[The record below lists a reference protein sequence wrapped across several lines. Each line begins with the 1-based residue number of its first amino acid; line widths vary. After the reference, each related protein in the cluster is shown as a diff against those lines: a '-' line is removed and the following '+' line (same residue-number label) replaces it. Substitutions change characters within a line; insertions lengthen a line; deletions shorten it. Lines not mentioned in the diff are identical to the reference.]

1 MGRRRK
7 QFWSDSEQLRKANET
22 IKKLVNKISKCE
34 AEYDGLRLELATKQ
48 RRANDSDDLI
58 AKQIAEIAELKKE
71 IKRLNHAVHGK
82 DCKIEYLERLQA
94 KEAIEGNNDI
104 LAMQRKID
112 ALRCQ
117 NDDLTVERG
126 VWHRRALKAEDELAE
141 LKKGECPGANDL
153 QERLVELQMAYD
165 QVIKTNQELTA
176 TIREKDEVIEK
187 SQKPIPR
194 AMESQL
200 LVDLKMA
207 EIADLQARNND
218 LTKALN
224 TAEGF
229 ATEYQREAV
238 ELRKEV
244 ARLRYQSEEWQKRNH
259 ELVSKLTTQVW
270 STAECQDPLATYMQ
284 RVGGAVKTQMPI
296 SNKPGREKFIIE
308 LMVNQDEGFEADA
321 RNIAN
326 IVERAFPVDRQAKA
340 ALMYQGSAHLLPKHE
355 VDHLV
360 SEMKKKI
367 DSMNAKQKELVEQL
381 PFLATMGDEGCRETI
396 LLATRQ
402 LSARLK
408 RDAKSGKIGLSL
420 TSDALLAPGQVA
432 DGSYHK
438 NLRLA
443 IASVLDV
450 GELGTELR
458 QRDTYRIMGWAMD
471 MFLTWGVGKPAE
483 DEENTED

>member
-22 IKKLVNKISKCE
+22 IKKLVNKISKNE
-34 AEYDGLRLELATKQ
+34 SAQESLKREITLNLKHADGIIDKKV
-48 RRANDSDDLI
+48 S
-58 AKQIAEIAELKKE
+58 ELKDAKEE
-71 IKRLNHAVHGK
+71 IKRLNLAVHGK
-82 DCKIEYLERLQA
+82 DCKIEYIEKLHAKALKDWDHNVMQMRRELDVMQA
-94 KEAIEGNNDI
+94 ARDDHKEELAI
-104 LAMQRKID
+104 MQR
-112 ALRCQ
+112 
-117 NDDLTVERG
+117 
-126 VWHRRALKAEDELAE
+126 RAKNADEVIGKQLEEIAE
-141 LKKGECPGANDL
+141 LKKRDCPGANDL

-165 QVIKTNQELTA
+165 QVLKTNQELTA
-176 TIREKDEVIEK
+176 TIREKDEVIK
-187 SQKPIPR
+187 QSQNPIPR
-194 AMESQL
+194 VSELNL
-200 LVDLKMA
+200 LVDTKLA

-224 TAEGF
+224 TAEWF

-259 ELVSKLTTQVW
+259 ELVSKLTAQVW

-321 RNIAN
+321 RDIAN
-326 IVERAFPVDRQAKA
+326 IVERAFPVERKAKA

-381 PFLATMGDEGCRETI
+381 PFLATMGDEGCRNLI
-396 LLATRQ
+396 QQATKM
-402 LSARLK
+402 LSKRLG
-408 RDAKSGKIGLSL
+408 RSKSGECGISQANELN
-420 TSDALLAPGQVA
+420 LAPGQLV
-432 DGSYHK
+432 DGTYHQS
-438 NLRLA
+438 LRLLL
-443 IASVLDV
+443 ASVVDVMGLSEEMREHDTIRALD
-450 GELGTELR
+450 
-458 QRDTYRIMGWAMD
+458 WAMD
-471 MFLTWGVGKPAE
+471 MFLTWGVGKPVE
-483 DEENTED
+483 DED